1 MPPLQALWLGR
12 RSYREGLAW
21 QAWAAEQV
29 HRHATLLLLEHDP
42 VVTVGTGGGWD
53 LFRTSPEALARTGVE
68 IWQVGRGGKVTY
80 HGPGQ
85 LVGYP
90 VLDLNEFGRDV
101 HRYLRRLEDSLIEL
115 CARYGL
121 SATRWPGKTGVWV
134 GGAKIAAIGIRVVRW
149 VTYHGFAFNVNPDL
163 AAFEWIVPCGLPDPV
178 TSLARWVGPACPAL
192 PVVAQTYVACFQ
204 AVFGFPTV
212 EWVEAA
218 ERTCPVPGPTID
230 PVPSLPHAWRSP
242 L

>member
-1 MPPLQALWLGR
+1 MKVLPVFWLGR

-29 HRHATLLLLEHDP
+29 RRHATLLLLEHDP

-53 LFRTSPEALARTGVE
+53 LFRQSPEGLAQAGIE

-101 HRYLRRLEDSLIEL
+101 HRYLRLLEDSLIEL
-115 CARYGL
+115 CGRYGL
-121 SATRWPGKTGVWV
+121 LAGRWPGKTGVWV
-134 GGAKIAAIGIRVVRW
+134 GGAKIAAIGIRVARW
-149 VTYHGFAFNVNPDL
+149 VTYHGFAFNVAPDL
-163 AAFEWIVPCGLPDPV
+163 TAFDWIVPCGLPDPV
-178 TSLARWVGPACPAL
+178 TSLARLVGPACPPL
-192 PVVAQTYVACFQ
+192 PVVAQVYAECFQ
-204 AVFGFPTV
+204 AVFGLPGV

-218 ERTCPVPGPTID
+218 GVPCPGPPPD
-230 PVPSLPHAWRSP
+230 VRPVPSFLNAWRSP

>member
-1 MPPLQALWLGR
+1 MTVLRAFWLGR

-21 QAWAAEQV
+21 QAWAAERV
-29 HRHATLLLLEHDP
+29 REHAILLLLEHDP

-53 LFRTSPEALARTGVE
+53 LFRRPPEGLARAGIE

-90 VLDLNEFGRDV
+90 VLDLNALGRDV
-101 HRYLRRLEDSLIEL
+101 HRYLRLLEASLIEL
-115 CARYGL
+115 CRRYGL
-121 SATRWPGKTGVWV
+121 SAGRWPGKTGVWV
-134 GGAKIAAIGIRVVRW
+134 GGAKIAAIGIRVARW

-163 AAFEWIVPCGLPDPV
+163 DAFDWIVPCGLPDPV
-178 TSLARWVGPACPAL
+178 TSLARLVGPACPTL
-192 PVVAQTYVACFQ
+192 PAVARTYAGCFR
-204 AVFGFPTV
+204 AVFGLPSV

-218 ERTCPVPGPTID
+218 EAPCPVPVPDVG
-230 PVPSLPHAWRSP
+230 PVPSRPNVWRSP
-242 L
+242 I